1 MSARPG
7 WLQYMD
13 SFADYLARIPDG
25 VPDEIKVA
33 VIDDGID
40 GFEGRIADRIHS
52 GMSFCRYSDIGN
64 LMNAYFVPSGA
75 HGTAMASLICR
86 VFPRAKLLVARL
98 DEYRQPETGKR
109 VITARSAIEVRRSGS
124 FI

>member
-1 MSARPG
+1 
-7 WLQYMD
+7 MD
-13 SFADYLARIPDG
+13 SFADYLARIPDE

-33 VIDDGID
+33 VID
-40 GFEGRIADRIHS
+40 GFEGLIADRIHS

-75 HGTAMASLICR
+75 HGTTMASLICR